1 MRRFDTVLF
10 DLDGTLLDT
19 LEDICGA
26 ANHTL
31 RELGYPERTLAEMR
45 RFVGNGAEMQMRRA
59 LGAAADEETVKRD
72 EETVAK
78 ALALYKPYYAAHCQ
92 IKTKPYAG
100 VLELMAALKAEG
112 FRLAVVSNKPD
123 EAVRPLVAKHFGALA
138 DIAMGETAQRRRKP
152 APDMVNDAL
161 AALGA
166 DKSRAVYVGDSEV
179 DIETARNAG
188 IALRAIISRPNMSTG
203 TTTTKVS
210 ASLPPMMKAITMQN
224 MNINGQRIAMR
235 IIIMNDIWT
244 LLTSVVIRVTSE
256 AEENLSIF
264 SNEKLCT
271 RSNISWRRLR
281 AKPVDALAQVAP
293 AMPPQQ
299 SDRQAISTRNSPMR
313 TTCSI
318 GALYFIRFT
327 SFAVINGIKVSIN
340 ASPTIKISVRIVGF
354 LYSLTHPASLF
365 IMCRHIPSRRDIARG
380 TCPWR
385 FSA

>member
-59 LGAAADEETVKRD
+59 LGADAD

-123 EAVRPLVAKHFGALA
+123 EAVRPLVAEHFGALA

-152 APDMVNDAL
+152 APDMVW
-161 AALGA
+161 AALEELGA
-166 DKSRAVYVGDSEV
+166 PREGALYVGDSEV
-179 DIETARNAG
+179 DVEMARRAG
-188 IALRAIISRPNMSTG
+188 LPLAAVAWGFRGRALLEQAGARCIVDTVPE
-203 TTTTKVS
+203 
-210 ASLPPMMKAITMQN
+210 
-224 MNINGQRIAMR
+224 
-235 IIIMNDIWT
+235 
-244 LLTSVVIRVTSE
+244 LL
-256 AEENLSIF
+256 A
-264 SNEKLCT
+264 
-271 RSNISWRRLR
+271 
-281 AKPVDALAQVAP
+281 VA
-293 AMPPQQ
+293 
-299 SDRQAISTRNSPMR
+299 TE
-313 TTCSI
+313 
-318 GALYFIRFT
+318 
-327 SFAVINGIKVSIN
+327 
-340 ASPTIKISVRIVGF
+340 
-354 LYSLTHPASLF
+354 
-365 IMCRHIPSRRDIARG
+365 
-380 TCPWR
+380 
-385 FSA
+385 

>member
-59 LGAAADEETVKRD
+59 LGADADAD
-72 EETVAK
+72 AETVAK

-123 EAVRPLVAKHFGALA
+123 EAVRPLVAQHFGALA

-161 AALGA
+161 AALPLILLERKASSRVYLEKYFLAHGVSLSPEIELGA
-166 DKSRAVYVGDSEV
+166 RSLLVDLARIGFGERETPCARTYFSRYTREL
-179 DIETARNAG
+179 
-188 IALRAIISRPNMSTG
+188 ALRSSRMSG
-203 TTTTKVS
+203 S
-210 ASLPPMMKAITMQN
+210 A
-224 MNINGQRIAMR
+224 
-235 IIIMNDIWT
+235 
-244 LLTSVVIRVTSE
+244 
-256 AEENLSIF
+256 
-264 SNEKLCT
+264 
-271 RSNISWRRLR
+271 
-281 AKPVDALAQVAP
+281 
-293 AMPPQQ
+293 
-299 SDRQAISTRNSPMR
+299 
-313 TTCSI
+313 
-318 GALYFIRFT
+318 
-327 SFAVINGIKVSIN
+327 
-340 ASPTIKISVRIVGF
+340 ASSCIE
-354 LYSLTHPASLF
+354 
-365 IMCRHIPSRRDIARG
+365 
-380 TCPWR
+380 
-385 FSA
+385 

>member
-59 LGAAADEETVKRD
+59 LGADAD

-78 ALALYKPYYAAHCQ
+78 ALALY
-92 IKTKPYAG
+92 KPYAG

-188 IALRAIISRPNMSTG
+188 IP
-203 TTTTKVS
+203 
-210 ASLPPMMKAITMQN
+210 
-224 MNINGQRIAMR
+224 
-235 IIIMNDIWT
+235 
-244 LLTSVVIRVTSE
+244 
-256 AEENLSIF
+256 
-264 SNEKLCT
+264 C
-271 RSNISWRRLR
+271 
-281 AKPVDALAQVAP
+281 
-293 AMPPQQ
+293 
-299 SDRQAISTRNSPMR
+299 
-313 TTCSI
+313 
-318 GALYFIRFT
+318 
-327 SFAVINGIKVSIN
+327 
-340 ASPTIKISVRIVGF
+340 ISVTWGF
-354 LYSLTHPASLF
+354 
-365 IMCRHIPSRRDIARG
+365 RDREQLVEAKATELAADAG
-380 TCPWR
+380 ELH
-385 FSA
+385 ALLEK

>member
-59 LGAAADEETVKRD
+59 LGADAD

-123 EAVRPLVAKHFGALA
+123 EAVRPLVAEHFGALA

-166 DKSRAVYVGDSEV
+166 TDARQCERELDVLQDRLVGNEVVALEHEANAVVAV
-179 DIETARNAG
+179 RVPV
-188 IALRAIISRPNMSTG
+188 R
-203 TTTTKVS
+203 
-210 ASLPPMMKAITMQN
+210 
-224 MNINGQRIAMR
+224 
-235 IIIMNDIWT
+235 
-244 LLTSVVIRVTSE
+244 IRVVSRGNAVHDDVARVRVVE
-256 AEENLSIF
+256 AAQDV
-264 SNEKLCT
+264 EK
-271 RSNISWRRLR
+271 RRLAR
-281 AKPVDALAQVAP
+281 
-293 AMPPQQ
+293 
-299 SDRQAISTRNSPMR
+299 
-313 TTCSI
+313 
-318 GALYFIRFT
+318 
-327 SFAVINGIKVSIN
+327 
-340 ASPTIKISVRIVGF
+340 
-354 LYSLTHPASLF
+354 
-365 IMCRHIPSRRDIARG
+365 ARG
-380 TCPWR
+380 AEHGHELTLSKR
-385 FSA
+385 YGDAVERALHEVAGLV

>member
-59 LGAAADEETVKRD
+59 LGADAD

-123 EAVRPLVAKHFGALA
+123 EAMRPLVAQHFGALA

-188 IALRAIISRPNMSTG
+188 IPCISVTWGFRDREQLLEAGATVRAYDPVAANESRRRLGEERVYHAASMYEAAEGADAVAL
-203 TTTTKVS
+203 
-210 ASLPPMMKAITMQN
+210 ITEWKQFRMP
-224 MNINGQRIAMR
+224 
-235 IIIMNDIWT
+235 DWT
-244 LLTSVVIRVTSE
+244 LLRSAMRDNIIVDGRNILDKEE
-256 AEENLSIF
+256 ALNAGF
-264 SNEKLCT
+264 
-271 RSNISWRRLR
+271 RYYG
-281 AKPVDALAQVAP
+281 
-293 AMPPQQ
+293 
-299 SDRQAISTRNSPMR
+299 
-313 TTCSI
+313 I
-318 GALYFIRFT
+318 G
-327 SFAVINGIKVSIN
+327 K
-340 ASPTIKISVRIVGF
+340 
-354 LYSLTHPASLF
+354 
-365 IMCRHIPSRRDIARG
+365 
-380 TCPWR
+380 
-385 FSA
+385 

>member
-45 RFVGNGAEMQMRRA
+45 RFVGNGAEMQMRRS
-59 LGAAADEETVKRD
+59 LGADAD

-123 EAVRPLVAKHFGALA
+123 EAVRPLVA
-138 DIAMGETAQRRRKP
+138 QRRRKP

-188 IALRAIISRPNMSTG
+188 IPCISVTWGFRDREQLLEAGAAELAADAGELRA
-203 TTTTKVS
+203 
-210 ASLPPMMKAITMQN
+210 
-224 MNINGQRIAMR
+224 
-235 IIIMNDIWT
+235 
-244 LLTSVVIRVTSE
+244 LL
-256 AEENLSIF
+256 
-264 SNEKLCT
+264 EK
-271 RSNISWRRLR
+271 
-281 AKPVDALAQVAP
+281 
-293 AMPPQQ
+293 
-299 SDRQAISTRNSPMR
+299 
-313 TTCSI
+313 
-318 GALYFIRFT
+318 
-327 SFAVINGIKVSIN
+327 
-340 ASPTIKISVRIVGF
+340 
-354 LYSLTHPASLF
+354 
-365 IMCRHIPSRRDIARG
+365 
-380 TCPWR
+380 
-385 FSA
+385 

>member
-59 LGAAADEETVKRD
+59 LGADAD

-123 EAVRPLVAKHFGALA
+123 EAVRPLVEEHFGALA

-188 IALRAIISRPNMSTG
+188 IPCISVTWGFRDREQLLEAGAAELAADAGVNPNTMQRALQDLESRGLLQAQRTAGRTVTANDTVLQALRRKRAATLARDFLQQMHALGMTAAE
-203 TTTTKVS
+203 VE
-210 ASLPPMMKAITMQN
+210 
-224 MNINGQRIAMR
+224 
-235 IIIMNDIWT
+235 T
-244 LLTSVVIRVTSE
+244 LLLETETSE
-256 AEENLSIF
+256 KE
-264 SNEKLCT
+264 
-271 RSNISWRRLR
+271 
-281 AKPVDALAQVAP
+281 
-293 AMPPQQ
+293 
-299 SDRQAISTRNSPMR
+299 
-313 TTCSI
+313 
-318 GALYFIRFT
+318 
-327 SFAVINGIKVSIN
+327 
-340 ASPTIKISVRIVGF
+340 
-354 LYSLTHPASLF
+354 
-365 IMCRHIPSRRDIARG
+365 
-380 TCPWR
+380 
-385 FSA
+385 